1 MKAIRKKIL
10 KSLLVFVIT
19 SFAIYSLLTISN
31 FMKWANENEL
41 IPYKPEEEI
50 LKMDSET
57 IKEIGNSVKQM
68 EEVMNDSLNEPRTD
82 GQHILAE
89 YYDPLGFSVWSYM
102 HSGIQRIFN
111 TSTIALSVLV
121 GIGITIAYLTITSK
135 KLNIALKIFIGYF
148 GVILILP
155 HIYMYSYTYRVWD
168 FITPYKAMP
177 IYFYIGYTL
186 IFIAMYIIN
195 YIIGKKMTEKLNQ
208 AVKSK

>member
-1 MKAIRKKIL
+1 MKTITKKIL

-19 SFAIYSLLTISN
+19 SFAIYSLLTISY
-31 FMKWANENEL
+31 FIKWANENEL
-41 IPYKPEEEI
+41 MPYKAEEEI

-57 IKEIGNSVKQM
+57 IKGIGNSVKQM
-68 EEVMNDSLNEPRTD
+68 EEVMNNSLMEPRTD
-82 GQHILAE
+82 GQHVLAE

-102 HSGIQRIFN
+102 NSGIQRIFN
-111 TSTIALSVLV
+111 TSTIILSILA
-121 GIGITIAYLTITSK
+121 GIGTTIAYLTITSK
-135 KLNIALKIFIGYF
+135 KLNIAIKIFIGYF
-148 GVILILP
+148 GVILIVP
-155 HIYMYSYTYRVWD
+155 HIYMYSYTYRLWD

-186 IFIAMYIIN
+186 IFIAMYITN